1 MFLRSVINQRKLF
14 IKWHITASACH
25 VCIVDQWNNTV
36 RFFYKL
42 LSGPNTDEFPW
53 ERIWCEN
60 VPKQVSFFL
69 WTAANDRILTIDN
82 LVKRGRSLVNRC
94 CLYCCDGESVDY
106 LLLHYKFYHTLW
118 CKAFAVF
125 GIQWVMPRSVSFFFL
140 YGEKLVWKTSYNHL
154 ESGLRMFNMV
164 SVAGTQY
171 PHFWRQGENIRS
183 PKISYRWY
191 SISLGSYLAVY
202 ELYFFIRIFRFHFL

>member
-1 MFLRSVINQRKLF
+1 M
-14 IKWHITASACH
+14 
-25 VCIVDQWNNTV
+25 

-125 GIQWVMPRSVSFFFL
+125 RIQWVMPRSVSFFFFTWRNWF
-140 YGEKLVWKTSYNHL
+140 EKHL
-154 ESGLRMFNMV
+154 TTIWNMV
-164 SVAGTQY
+164 SECLIWLVWQERNTRTFEDKERTLDHLKSLIFGTLFHWARIWQCM
-171 PHFWRQGENIRS
+171 NC
-183 PKISYRWY
+183 ISLSEFLD
-191 SISLGSYLAVY
+191 SISFSSWLHCI
-202 ELYFFIRIFRFHFL
+202 YFLFKVFTIMNMMFNFIQ